1 MPLTPQDVQDKQFA
15 TVRLKEG
22 YDMEEVDDFL
32 DEVQA
37 ELERLHRENEELRDK
52 LAAVTRGGGLAAA
65 ESLPSR
71 QEETPKQPASPAVAS
86 VAEAASA
93 AGQGDG
99 PPSDAAAK
107 VLALAQKTADEL
119 VADAKEEAE
128 RLLSDARQRAEKIDA
143 EIKAKV
149 SKIESE
155 ARQRAEA
162 MEQEA
167 AQRKQ
172 ETFGALEAECAEL
185 ERRRDELR
193 DFEREYRSRLKAY
206 LQSELRKL
214 ETGAVDEVPVPVGQ
228 ASGPAADDEASGQAP
243 AGGQAS
249 GAAYASGNASPASAP
264 AGNLSQ
270 APSGNSAPAPSGGAS
285 PAPSANSG
293 GGASAN
299 HSASSN
305 DGSSNSTT
313 TTGGGGSLRS
323 VASLLED
330 DER

>member
-65 ESLPSR
+65 ESLPTR
-71 QEETPKQPASPAVAS
+71 QEESPKPAPPAVAS
-86 VAEAASA
+86 TAEVSSA
-93 AGQGDG
+93 AGQGG
-99 PPSDAAAK
+99 GQPSDAAAK

-119 VADAKEEAE
+119 VADAKEEAD

-162 MEQEA
+162 MENEA

-228 ASGPAADDEASGQAP
+228 GSGPDS
-243 AGGQAS
+243 AGGTTASQAS
-249 GAAYASGNASPASAP
+249 VGGNSTPAP
-264 AGNLSQ
+264 
-270 APSGNSAPAPSGGAS
+270 APSGNSAPAPSG
-285 PAPSANSG
+285 NSG
-293 GGASAN
+293 PGSSGS
-299 HSASSN
+299 SASSS
-305 DGSSNSTT
+305 DGNSNSTT
-313 TTGGGGSLRS
+313 TTGEGGSLRS

-330 DER
+330 DQR

>member
-1 MPLTPQDVQDKQFA
+1 MTGYGDTLTAQPRGDVMPLTPEDVQEKQFA

-37 ELERLHRENEELRDK
+37 ELERLRRENDELRDK
-52 LAAVTRGGGLAAA
+52 LAAVTRGGGLIGSA
-65 ESLPSR
+65 EPLPSR
-71 QEETPKQPASPAVAS
+71 QGEGPKP
-86 VAEAASA
+86 
-93 AGQGDG
+93 
-99 PPSDAAAK
+99 PPSAMIPPSAEPPPIAQGQPSEAAAK
-107 VLALAQKTADEL
+107 VLALAQRTADEL
-119 VADAKEEAE
+119 VADAKAEAD
-128 RLLSDARQRAEKIDA
+128 RLLSDARQRAEKIDS

-155 ARQRAEA
+155 ARQKADAVER
-162 MEQEA
+162 EA

-172 ETFGALEAECAEL
+172 DVFGALEQECAQL

-214 ETGAVDEVPVPVGQ
+214 ETGAVDEVPVPVAQ
-228 ASGPAADDEASGQAP
+228 VAAGPANPQQP
-243 AGGQAS
+243 
-249 GAAYASGNASPASAP
+249 
-264 AGNLSQ
+264 
-270 APSGNSAPAPSGGAS
+270 
-285 PAPSANSG
+285 PSANSNPAANQNAG
-293 GGASAN
+293 SGAN
-299 HSASSN
+299 
-305 DGSSNSTT
+305 SNSAT

-330 DER
+330 DQR